1 MQALSLFYRRSP
13 VTTSVYSDFQRTV
26 LVNIT
31 LYILWGVIG
40 LIILNWN
47 DINEVAVTDPY
58 FVQITRNSIAEEDV
72 SDLYGHFVSKRIRYF
87 QGPYVKAVH

>member
-13 VTTSVYSDFQRTV
+13 VTIPVYSDFQRTV

-31 LYILWGVIG
+31 LYIFWGVIG

-58 FVQITRNSIAEEDV
+58 FVQLTRNGIAEEDV
-72 SDLYGHFVSKRIRYF
+72 SDLYGHFVSKRIQYF
-87 QGPYVKAVH
+87 QGPYVKAVR